1 MNPEH
6 LKYTK
11 EHEWIGEMDGVHA
24 VGITG
29 HAQEQLGDITFV
41 ELPVVDTEVKA
52 GTPVVTIE
60 SVKAASDVYAPAAG
74 KVCAVNEDLEGQP
87 ELVNQ
92 SPYENGWLFKLEGV
106 DVSELDKLMDAA
118 AYDAYL
124 KELDD
129 A

>member
-11 EHEWIGEMDGVHA
+11 DHEWIGEIDGVYA

-41 ELPVVDTEVKA
+41 ELPVVDTEVEP
-52 GTPVVTIE
+52 GVPVVTIE

-74 KVCAVNEDLEGQP
+74 KLCAVNEDLESQP

-92 SPYENGWLFKLEGV
+92 SPYEDGWLFKLEGV
-106 DVSELDKLMDAA
+106 DASALDTLMDAA
-118 AYDAYL
+118 AYEAYL
-124 KELDD
+124 KELED